1 MLIYMQR
8 LCFLSLWLQLADY
21 QVQIIAVGR

>member
-8 LCFLSLWLQLADY
+8 WCFLSLWLQRADY
-21 QVQIIAVGR
+21 QVQKIAVGG